1 MRTIVYAASIA
12 LLSATACFAQSNN
25 LAGSTGAAD
34 QQNSTAI
41 RNNEP
46 ANPQAMSS
54 QNTSG
59 QTKADDANQMTTPQS
74 AQMPSGCTP
83 ADQTCANGQNP
94 SVQSPTEKREQ
105 PASPQ

>member
-1 MRTIVYAASIA
+1 MKSAAYAAAIA
-12 LLSATACFAQSNN
+12 LLTATACYAQSGNI
-25 LAGSTGAAD
+25 AGSTGAAD
-34 QQNSTAI
+34 QQNSAAI
-41 RNNEP
+41 RGNEP

-59 QTKADDANQMTTPQS
+59 QTKTDEMDRTMVPQS

-83 ADQTCANGQNP
+83 ADQTCGNGRNP
-94 SVQSPTEKREQ
+94 SVQSPTQKREQ

>member
-12 LLSATACFAQSNN
+12 LLSATACFAQGNN

-34 QQNSTAI
+34 QQNSAAI
-41 RNNEP
+41 RSNEP

-59 QTKADDANQMTTPQS
+59 QTKADEHWMTPPRRRPRSDADPSRAKRAAVS
-74 AQMPSGCTP
+74 A
-83 ADQTCANGQNP
+83 
-94 SVQSPTEKREQ
+94 PTLAPIGSFPR
-105 PASPQ
+105 PHG